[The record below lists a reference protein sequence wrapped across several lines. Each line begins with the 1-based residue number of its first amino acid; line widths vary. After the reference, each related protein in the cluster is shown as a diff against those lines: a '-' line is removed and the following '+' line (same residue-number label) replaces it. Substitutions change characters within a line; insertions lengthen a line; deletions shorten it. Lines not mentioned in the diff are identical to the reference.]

1 MSKFLKNIQ
10 HNNYLEQ
17 PITYSK
23 YICKNCNA
31 KNKVYEYSNDERD
44 PKDISNIGY
53 IDVSINDNIIYVT
66 TPIMICPF
74 GFNKETDILTLQ
86 FSNVKTDNEM
96 KSFFYFIQNLEHNQ
110 MKYIGLGKD
119 ETDQYLSQIR
129 YDKEM
134 KYDPNLV
141 VKVPFQKNRY
151 NVDIRNKE
159 SSYSVKNI
167 YKFSKVKCDIYIDK
181 IWKFN
186 GKYVCKWKVR
196 NILII

>member
-86 FSNVKTDNEM
+86 FSNVKTADRGDSCASQEFDSVYGRYYVDFMDVGSKAVLECVYDND
-96 KSFFYFIQNLEHNQ
+96 SSI
-110 MKYIGLGKD
+110 
-119 ETDQYLSQIR
+119 T
-129 YDKEM
+129 
-134 KYDPNLV
+134 V
-141 VKVPFQKNRY
+141 VFSC
-151 NVDIRNKE
+151 D
-159 SSYSVKNI
+159 KNI
-167 YKFSKVKCDIYIDK
+167 ETGLAELRPTYDCIRTHSTIYFEMLAGDVSDFI
-181 IWKFN
+181 
-186 GKYVCKWKVR
+186 V
-196 NILII
+196 